1 MPFTGMTQPRTVL
14 GLCGSLRAASINHAV
29 LCAAGFLAPPGVRV
43 ELYPSLAGLPLFNP
57 DLDASALAP
66 VAQLRER
73 IVAAD
78 AVLISSPEYA
88 HGVSGV
94 IKNALDWLVGDDT
107 WVNKPVAVLNTAPRS
122 QHAHAALCET
132 LRTMSAR
139 LMESACIGLPILGSG
154 LDARG
159 IASHAQHA
167 ARLRGAL
174 LALIATGTE
183 IS

>member
-1 MPFTGMTQPRTVL
+1 MPRTGMTYPHTRTVL
-14 GLCGSLRAASINHAV
+14 GLCGSLRAVSINRAV
-29 LCAAGFLAPPGVRV
+29 LHAAVSVAPPGVRV

-57 DLDASALAP
+57 DLDSTALAP

-73 IVAAD
+73 IVGAD
-78 AVLISSPEYA
+78 AVLIASPEYA

-94 IKNALDWLVGDDT
+94 IKNALDWLVADDT

-122 QHAHAALCET
+122 QFAQAALCET

-139 LMESACIGLPILGSG
+139 LIESACVALPILGSG

-167 ARLRGAL
+167 ASLRGAL
-174 LALIATGTE
+174 LALVAT
-183 IS
+183 

>member
-1 MPFTGMTQPRTVL
+1 MTHPRTVL
-14 GLCGSLRAASINHAV
+14 GLCGSLRAASINRAV
-29 LCAAGFLAPPGVRV
+29 LRAAAAVAPAGVRV

-57 DLDASALAP
+57 DLDGSALPA

-78 AVLISSPEYA
+78 AVLIASPEYA

-94 IKNALDWLVGDDT
+94 MKNALDWLVGDDT
-107 WVNKPVAVLNTAPRS
+107 WVNKPVAVLNSAPRS

-139 LMESACIGLPILGSG
+139 LIERACVGLPILGSG
-154 LDARG
+154 LDAEG
-159 IASHAQHA
+159 ISSDAQHA
-167 ARLRGAL
+167 ARLRAAL
-174 LALIATGTE
+174 LALTAA
-183 IS
+183 

>member
-1 MPFTGMTQPRTVL
+1 MSHPRTVL

-29 LCAAGFLAPPGVRV
+29 LRAAASVAPRGVRV
-43 ELYPSLAGLPLFNP
+43 ELYPSLAALPLFNP
-57 DLDASALAP
+57 DLEATALAP

-73 IVAAD
+73 IVTAD
-78 AVLISSPEYA
+78 AVLIASPEYA

-107 WVNKPVAVLNTAPRS
+107 WVEKRVAVLNTSPRA

-139 LMESACIGLPILGSG
+139 LIENACISLPILGSG

-167 ARLRGAL
+167 ASLRTAL
-174 LALIATGTE
+174 LALTAT
-183 IS
+183 

>member
-1 MPFTGMTQPRTVL
+1 MTHSRTVL

-29 LCAAGFLAPPGVRV
+29 LRAAAAVAPPTVRV

-57 DLDASALAP
+57 DLDATALAA

-73 IVAAD
+73 IVTAD
-78 AVLISSPEYA
+78 AVLIASPEYA

-139 LMESACIGLPILGSG
+139 LIEGACVAIPILGSG

-167 ARLRGAL
+167 ASLRGAL
-174 LALIATGTE
+174 LALTAI
-183 IS
+183 

>member
-1 MPFTGMTQPRTVL
+1 MTHPCTVL

-29 LCAAGFLAPPGVRV
+29 LQAAVSVAPPGMRV

-57 DLDASALAP
+57 DLDATALTP

-78 AVLISSPEYA
+78 AVLIASPEYA

-107 WVNKPVAVLNTAPRS
+107 WVNKPVAVINTAPRS
-122 QHAHAALCET
+122 QHAHAALCDT

-139 LMESACIGLPILGSG
+139 LIASACVSLPILGSG

-167 ARLRGAL
+167 ATLRAAL
-174 LALIATGTE
+174 LALTAN
-183 IS
+183 